1 MILIERP
8 LVFLFLLVLIPFAAC
23 DIYRYKKVVKSFGII
38 NMMNNLKQDKVYSHY
53 RNSVILRTVLRFMA
67 FVSAVFAFAG
77 LSWGTKMVSVQK
89 SSDAVALVFDISYSM
104 TAKDCPG
111 GLSRL
116 DAAKNYAWNLLERM
130 NGTNVS
136 VVLAKGD
143 GIVAVPL
150 TDDRTSVDS
159 IIENLSPLL
168 MTASGSS
175 IGKGI
180 KTAIQTFPKNS
191 TYNPHIWVFTD
202 GDETDNSLLPALE
215 DAARFGFPVTLTGFG
230 TARPVEITAG
240 DGVTKVKTFLNAS
253 KMIDAAASAGKKS
266 VIPHRHNGTGNAIS
280 YVAADSEG
288 SAYVLLNQLSDKK
301 STGEAFEV
309 QRVTHHRMFI
319 FFSILFFMFSFVL
332 SELDLSRF
340 FSSKTAVLA
349 VFMLSFLSPSCR
361 SNKANVLAGNF
372 DWLQKKYQS
381 ATAKFLRSYDSAKLE
396 QDSLTAGYSSYNLAA
411 TYIMQEEY
419 EAALARLEQ
428 IPPDADEK
436 LQSAAFYNLGIIA
449 SREGDFS
456 LAREYF
462 KKAVFADSSNMD
474 ARLNLEFTS
483 QQLESYQTKSAEKE
497 MSQVSV
503 DKNSES
509 LSNEIFTLIQQ
520 EEQERWKKLQSNKKD
535 SSAVDY

>member
-1 MILIERP
+1 
-8 LVFLFLLVLIPFAAC
+8 
-23 DIYRYKKVVKSFGII
+23 
-38 NMMNNLKQDKVYSHY
+38 
-53 RNSVILRTVLRFMA
+53 
-67 FVSAVFAFAG
+67 
-77 LSWGTKMVSVQK
+77 
-89 SSDAVALVFDISYSM
+89 
-104 TAKDCPG
+104 
-111 GLSRL
+111 
-116 DAAKNYAWNLLERM
+116 
-130 NGTNVS
+130 
-136 VVLAKGD
+136 
-143 GIVAVPL
+143 
-150 TDDRTSVDS
+150 
-159 IIENLSPLL
+159 
-168 MTASGSS
+168 
-175 IGKGI
+175 
-180 KTAIQTFPKNS
+180 
-191 TYNPHIWVFTD
+191 
-202 GDETDNSLLPALE
+202 
-215 DAARFGFPVTLTGFG
+215 
-230 TARPVEITAG
+230 
-240 DGVTKVKTFLNAS
+240 
-253 KMIDAAASAGKKS
+253 
-266 VIPHRHNGTGNAIS
+266 
-280 YVAADSEG
+280 
-288 SAYVLLNQLSDKK
+288 
-301 STGEAFEV
+301 
-309 QRVTHHRMFI
+309 MFI
-319 FFSILFFMFSFVL
+319 FFSILFFVFSFVL

-449 SREGDFS
+449 TREGDFS